1 MTPLALSVPHGSRVT
16 HDDNCHQSSQ
26 GQASSP
32 PLLVAGLE
40 AVKRAHGLC
49 LSPFPERVTCAHRHR
64 RVGSLAQEIA
74 PPVRPASER
83 PRTRAHPAYCAQH
96 GRDNPEGGTRPGAG
110 GGRSRQGAPGMG
122 RRCWDRAAT
131 HTGTSPIVFSQMTG
145 VNDALPQ
152 LHSRM
157 MPV

>member
-16 HDDNCHQSSQ
+16 HDDNCHQLSQ

-74 PPVRPASER
+74 PPVRPASEW
-83 PRTRAHPAYCAQH
+83 PRTQGHILLTAHSTAGTILKGARAQELGAA
-96 GRDNPEGGTRPGAG
+96 GAG
-110 GGRSRQGAPGMG
+110 REPRGWEGAAGIG
-122 RRCWDRAAT
+122 RR
-131 HTGTSPIVFSQMTG
+131 HTQEH
-145 VNDALPQ
+145 PQ
-152 LHSRM
+152 LCFLK
-157 MPV
+157 